1 MFRLMRICSRPSL
14 TMELVNKM
22 ALAKNNTTGK
32 MNTKMAKVQ
41 STEAVAQAFFYK
53 RV

>member
-1 MFRLMRICSRPSL
+1 
-14 TMELVNKM
+14 MELVNKM
-22 ALAKNNTTGK
+22 ALAKNTVNTTGK

-41 STEAVAQAFFYK
+41 STEAVAQAFFFK

>member
-1 MFRLMRICSRPSL
+1 
-14 TMELVNKM
+14 M
-22 ALAKNNTTGK
+22 ALAKDAVKTTGK

-41 STEAVAQAFFYK
+41 STDAVAQAFFFK